1 MDQTALIELIE
12 TRFREADPANLRY
25 VTRELERL
33 VRQIEDPRT
42 RARYEGALDGLAE
55 MVDHLDT
62 GRGA

>member
-12 TRFREADPANLRY
+12 TRFREVAPANLRY

-42 RARYEGALDGLAE
+42 RVRYEGALDNLAE